1 MEVKGD
7 TVVLS
12 FVHADNGF
20 NRMKGMEGFEVAGAD
35 REFYPAKAEL
45 MGKNQIVVV
54 CDKVSSPVSVRYAF
68 HDYSPGNVANLRG
81 LPLVPFRTDDWDW

>member
-1 MEVKGD
+1 
-7 TVVLS
+7 
-12 FVHADNGF
+12 
-20 NRMKGMEGFEVAGAD
+20 MKGMEGFEVAGAD